1 MSKERTC
8 LFCQKSYQYCPNCK
22 DYSSEPAWKF
32 NFDTEKCHELYKVI
46 AGYNIG
52 VRPIEDVKATL
63 NKYGVTD
70 YSIFSKALREKLSED
85 TSEKKEEPKVET
97 KEEPEVETKEELEV
111 ETKEESEEEA
121 KVETKEESNQK
132 KQVFSKG
139 NNNYYPRKMKKNN
152 YGRRDGE

>member
-8 LFCQKSYQYCPNCK
+8 IFCGQKYQYCPNCK

-32 NFDTEKCHELYKVI
+32 NFDTEKCHDLYNVI

-52 VRPIEDVKATL
+52 NRSIEDVKTTL
-63 NKYGVTD
+63 NKYNVTD
-70 YSIFSKALREKLSED
+70 YSIFPKAFQEKLSNNVSD
-85 TSEKKEEPKVET
+85 KKEETKEQSKEEIKKESNEEIKEESKVE
-97 KEEPEVETKEELEV
+97 V
-111 ETKEESEEEA
+111 KEESE
-121 KVETKEESNQK
+121 QK

-139 NNNYYPRKMKKNN
+139 NNNYYPRKIKKNN